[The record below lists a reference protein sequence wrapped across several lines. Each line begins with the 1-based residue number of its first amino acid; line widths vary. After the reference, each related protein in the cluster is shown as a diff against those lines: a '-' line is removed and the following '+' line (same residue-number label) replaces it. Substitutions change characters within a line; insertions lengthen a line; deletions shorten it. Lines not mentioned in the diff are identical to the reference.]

1 VSVSRAQFKQD
12 LDGLTEAVAL
22 DLIATGATH
31 AATNP
36 GVVVLRRGILIA
48 ALIALETF
56 VRDRTSELLQR
67 LGTWPARYDDLPQ
80 KLRDASL
87 LNALS
92 PLLRYATML
101 KRQQDDYQAELVSE
115 LKKMSSNQGPS
126 YSFTKFVAGDYT
138 GNISD
143 SSLKDLLSNF
153 QVNDCWNSFRVFSS
167 DIGFGVPSV
176 HELIK
181 DVVRKRHRSAHS
193 AGFIPTAADIA
204 NLAADLLCIGLCFDI
219 ALSASVEQALVHWKE
234 WSEGERSWRDTV
246 DLYFVDPYGAK
257 FRLKRHGL
265 KRSLHVLPNADEA
278 KAMVPRPLPGR
289 TIIIIYRDLA
299 SKPISWDLI

>member
-1 VSVSRAQFKQD
+1 MYRERNSSRIG
-12 LDGLTEAVAL
+12 GLTEAVAL
-22 DLIATGATH
+22 DLVATGATH

-36 GVVVLRRGILIA
+36 GIVVLRRGILIA

-80 KLRDASL
+80 KLRDAYL

-92 PLLRYATML
+92 PLQRYATML

-143 SSLKDLLSNF
+143 SSLRDLLSNF
-153 QVNDCWNSFRVFSS
+153 QVNDCWKSFRVFSS

-219 ALSASVEQALVHWKE
+219 ALSASVEQALAHWKE
-234 WSEGERSWRDTV
+234 WSEGERSWHETV
-246 DLYFVDPYGAK
+246 DLYSVDPHGAK
-257 FRLKRHGL
+257 FRLRRHGL
-265 KRSLHVLPNADEA
+265 KRSLHVLANADEA
-278 KAMVPRPLPGR
+278 NAMVPRPLPGR
-289 TIIIIYRDLA
+289 TIIIVFRDLA

>member
-1 VSVSRAQFKQD
+1 VSVSRTQFKQD
-12 LDGLTEAVAL
+12 LVGLTKAVAL
-22 DLIATGATH
+22 DPIATGANQAT
-31 AATNP
+31 TNP
-36 GVVVLRRGILIA
+36 GVVVLRRGILIT

-92 PLLRYATML
+92 SLQRYANML
-101 KRQQDDYQAELVSE
+101 KRQQDDYQAELISE

-143 SSLKDLLSNF
+143 SSLTELLSNF
-153 QVNDCWNSFRVFSS
+153 QVNDCWTSFRGFSS

-176 HELIK
+176 HELLK
-181 DVVRKRHRSAHS
+181 DVVRKRHRSAHA

-204 NLAADLLCIGLCFDI
+204 NLGADLLCIGLCFDM
-219 ALSASVEQALVHWKE
+219 ALSASVEQALAHWKE
-234 WSEGERSWRDTV
+234 WSEGKRKWRDAV

-257 FRLKRHGL
+257 FRLRRHNF
-265 KRSLHVLPNADEA
+265 KRSLRVLANADEA
-278 KAMVPRPLPGR
+278 SAMVPRPLAGR
-289 TIIIIYRDLA
+289 TIIIVHRDLA